1 MFWYRLT
8 LALGHKS
15 VSEAKDSI
23 DSNEFAHWLA
33 YYKLEPWGEER
44 ADLRQAYTSCIIA
57 NLFLSKG
64 QKAYEVADFMYK
76 SEDGKQKVMSIK
88 EMEMVC
94 RMMAQSSQA
103 NNPGQQKA
111 RMKNG

>member
-33 YYKLEPWGEER
+33 YYKLEPFGGER
-44 ADLRQAYTSCIIA
+44 DDLRQAYTSCIIA
-57 NLFLSKG
+57 NLFLGKG
-64 QKAYEVADFMYK
+64 QKAYEISDFMYK
-76 SEDGKQKVMSIK
+76 SEDGKQKQMGIK

-94 RMMAQSSQA
+94 RMMAESSQA
-103 NNPGQQKA
+103 NNTKTPKE
-111 RMKNG
+111 RMKDG